1 MEFVYYFI
9 GSLWGAAVIALLG
22 FIYIEVRS
30 IKRNLTFV
38 RKKSVSDNA
47 DELRNGIKSD
57 EE

>member
-38 RKKSVSDNA
+38 RKKA
-47 DELRNGIKSD
+47 
-57 EE
+57 